1 MLLGRER
8 ESARVGDTLRRACDG
23 SGEILLLRGDPGMGK
38 SVLLAE
44 TAEQA
49 RATMLVLQAQGFET
63 EAEIG
68 YSVLADLCRPLA
80 AEIAELPDM
89 LREALEAA
97 TGTAPDGAEGGS
109 AFAVGRALTTLLQN
123 AAARRPVMIAL
134 DDGHW
139 ADEAS
144 AYALAFAARR
154 VAGSAVAIV
163 VTVRNGEPSAFDS
176 MGAAELELSPL
187 ERSVADS
194 LIGEETLR
202 AVGPRVAESIHAAAQ
217 GNPLA
222 LLELASAAL
231 AGRLDPDDDLMVPS
245 GPRLAHAFETRL
257 ARLPERTARA
267 LMVVATSFTG
277 EMAETAGALQLLGL
291 SEFDLDLAR
300 LEHLIWEE
308 GGRWHMRHPVFRATA
323 YQRFSPA
330 DRRVAHAAFADWLAL
345 HGEGVSGSD
354 QRAWHAAAAALP
366 GDEEAA
372 LLLAEAA
379 DAARGRGALAAAHRA
394 YLKAR
399 DISSDA
405 ETRALMSVRAAEC
418 AQISGD
424 VEAALLLAGEALA
437 ASEAPEV
444 VNTANRVRHTITL
457 ARSGA
462 DEVLELFEADAE
474 AVADRD
480 PDLAASFLGA
490 ASATAVTATRL
501 ADTLRMSRRG
511 IELTPDGE
519 GGGAMAARTL
529 NAYGLVNAGRAKEA
543 LAVME
548 QYFPGVR
555 DADPWRLS
563 FETVAVTSMALV
575 WLDKIGE
582 AGEFITRTMRL
593 LRQAGAEEHLPLLL
607 IPRALLAIRTGAWQD
622 AHDAIEES
630 RRLGSE
636 LGQNQVAPLAVALA
650 ARLSAYRGNFA
661 KARDLATQTEHLT
674 ESTGATFYREIAMT
688 AVGSAHLAQNRTRE
702 AVSVLGGVRERQL
715 AAGMVE
721 HGLFMPTFGDYIEAL
736 VRTGN
741 YAGAKAELA
750 AELPRAEECGLASS
764 LAVVYR
770 CQAQVV
776 AGRDAAVWYDRALQ
790 AHALSTNA
798 FEQARTQ
805 LSYGR
810 ALREAGRTD
819 KATGLLMGAVD
830 AFTAM
835 GADPWLEEAE
845 VELDLLALPSELAD
859 ARLATQERR
868 VMRLAAEGATNDQI
882 SEALG
887 IAPRTVD
894 HYLEQVFHKLGV
906 HRRSELAKLMHQE
919 RGAAWSGE
927 RLVPLVP
934 LAAPGQRSG
943 EPDEPAEETSLSPT
957 PRQSPRAVSESESPV
972 SDTSS

>member
-8 ESARVGDTLRRACDG
+8 ESAMVGATLRRACAG
-23 SGEILLLRGDPGMGK
+23 SGEILLLRGDPGIGK
-38 SVLLAE
+38 SALLAASAKE
-44 TAEQA
+44 AA
-49 RATMLVLQAQGFET
+49 ATMLVLHGQGFET

-80 AEIAELPDM
+80 ADIADLPEL

-97 TGTAPDGAEGGS
+97 TGTALDGAEGGS

-123 AAARRPVMIAL
+123 VAARRPVLVAL

-163 VTVRNGEPSAFDS
+163 VTVRNGEPSVFDGL
-176 MGAAELELSPL
+176 GAEELELSPL
-187 ERSVADS
+187 ERSAADS
-194 LIGEETLR
+194 LIGEATLA
-202 AVGPRVAESIHAAAQ
+202 AVGPRVAERIHHAAQ

-222 LLELASAAL
+222 LLELANAAL
-231 AGRLDPDDDLMVPS
+231 AGQLDPDDDLMVPS

-257 ARLPERTARA
+257 ARLPESTARA

-277 EMAETAGALQLLGL
+277 EAAETAGAMDLLGL
-291 SEFDLDLAR
+291 SEFDLDFAR
-300 LEHLIWEE
+300 LENLIWQD
-308 GGRWHMRHPVFRATA
+308 GGRWTLRHPVFRSTA
-323 YQRFSPA
+323 YQRFPIV
-330 DRRVAHAAFADWLAL
+330 DRRAAHRAFADWLAAN
-345 HGEGVSGSD
+345 GGGVSGSLQAD

-372 LLLAEAA
+372 GLLAESA
-379 DAARGRGALAAAHRA
+379 DAARTRGALAAAHRA

-399 DISSDA
+399 DISSDP

-424 VEAALLLAGEALA
+424 VESALALAGDALA

-474 AVADRD
+474 AAADRD
-480 PDLAASFLGA
+480 PDLAAGFLGA

-501 ADTLRMSRRG
+501 TDTLRMSRRG
-511 IELTPDGE
+511 IELTPGGDGS
-519 GGGAMAARTL
+519 GAMASRTL
-529 NAYGLVNAGRAKEA
+529 YAYGLVNAGRAKEA
-543 LAVME
+543 V
-548 QYFPGVR
+548 QVVHDYFPAVR

-563 FETVAVTSMALV
+563 FETLAVTSMVLV

-582 AGEFITRTMRL
+582 AGEYISRTMRL

-607 IPRALLAIRTGAWQD
+607 IPRALLAIRTGAWKD
-622 AHDAIEES
+622 AHDAVEES

-650 ARLSAYRGNFA
+650 ARLAAYRGNYA

-674 ESTGATFYREIAMT
+674 ESTGATFYREIATT
-688 AVGSAHLAQNRTRE
+688 AVGVAHLAQNWNRE
-702 AVSVLGGVRERQL
+702 AVTVLGGVRERQQ

-741 YAGAKAELA
+741 YAGAKSEVAV
-750 AELPRAEECGLASS
+750 ELPRAEACGLDSS

-776 AGRDAAVWYDRALQ
+776 AGREAVTWYERALN
-790 AHALSTNA
+790 AHAMSTNA

-819 KATGLLMGAVD
+819 KATGLLLAAVD
-830 AFTAM
+830 AFGAM

-919 RGAAWSGE
+919 RGSSVFGE
-927 RLVPLVP
+927 RSVPP
-934 LAAPGQRSG
+934 APRNGQQDDQTAGPIVR
-943 EPDEPAEETSLSPT
+943 PT
-957 PRQSPRAVSESESPV
+957 PRQSPPVASASESQV

>member
-8 ESARVGDTLRRACDG
+8 EFARVGATLHRARAG
-23 SGEILLLRGDPGMGK
+23 SGEILLLRGDPGIGK
-38 SVLLAE
+38 SVLLWE
-44 TAEQA
+44 TAEEA
-49 RATMLVLQAQGFET
+49 AATMLVLQAQGFET

-80 AEIAELPDM
+80 AEIAELPEL

-109 AFAVGRALTTLLQN
+109 AFAVGRALTTLLQTV
-123 AAARRPVMIAL
+123 AARRPVLIAL

-154 VAGSAVAIV
+154 LSGSATAIL
-163 VTVRNGEPSAFDS
+163 VTVRNGETSAFDS
-176 MGAAELELSPL
+176 IGAEELEVSPL
-187 ERSVADS
+187 ERSVADA

-202 AVGPRVAESIHAAAQ
+202 EVGPRVAEKIHQAAQ

-222 LLELASAAL
+222 LVELATAARD
-231 AGRLDPDDDLMVPS
+231 GRLDPDDDMAIPS
-245 GPRLAHAFETRL
+245 GPRLARAFETRL
-257 ARLPERTARA
+257 VRLPERTGRA
-267 LMVVATSFTG
+267 LLVVATSYTG
-277 EMAETAGALQLLGL
+277 EAAETAGALELLGL
-291 SEFDLDLAR
+291 SEFDLDFAR
-300 LEHLIWEE
+300 LEGLVWEE
-308 GGRWHMRHPVFRATA
+308 GGRWQMRHPVFRSTV
-323 YQRFSPA
+323 YHHYPA
-330 DRRVAHAAFADWLAL
+330 SDRRTVHRAFAEWLAVN
-345 HGEGVSGSD
+345 GGGVSGSLQAD

-372 LLLAEAA
+372 ALMGEAA
-379 DAARGRGALAAAHRA
+379 DAARTRGALAAAYRA

-399 DISSDA
+399 DISSDP
-405 ETRALMSVRAAEC
+405 ERRALMSVNAAEC
-418 AQISGD
+418 AQLSGD
-424 VEAALLLAGEALA
+424 VENALELAGEALA
-437 ASEAPEV
+437 ASDSPDVA
-444 VNTANRVRHTITL
+444 NTANRVRHTITL

-474 AVADRD
+474 AVAGRD
-480 PDLAASFLGA
+480 PDLAAGFLGA
-490 ASATAVTATRL
+490 ASATAITATRL
-501 ADTLRMSRRG
+501 ADTLRMSCRG
-511 IELTPDGE
+511 IQLTP
-519 GGGAMAARTL
+519 GGSGNGAMASRTL
-529 NAYGLVNAGRAKEA
+529 YAYGLVNAGRAGEA
-543 LAVME
+543 ARVMDE
-548 QYFPGVR
+548 YFPVVR

-563 FETVAVTSMALV
+563 FETLAVTGMALV
-575 WLDKIGE
+575 WLDRIGE
-582 AGEFITRTMRL
+582 AGAYLSRAMRL

-607 IPRALLAIRTGAWQD
+607 IPKALLDIRTGAWRD
-622 AHDAIEES
+622 AHEAAEES

-636 LGQNQVAPLAVALA
+636 LGQNQVAPLAVAIA
-650 ARLSAYRGNFA
+650 ARLAAYRGNFA
-661 KARDLATQTEHLT
+661 KARELATQTEHLT
-674 ESTGATFYREIAMT
+674 ESTGATFYREIAT
-688 AVGSAHLAQNRTRE
+688 AAVGSAHLAQGRNRE
-702 AVSVLGGVRERQL
+702 ALSVLAGVRERQT

-721 HGLFMPTFGDYIEAL
+721 HGLFMPTLGDYVEAL
-736 VRTGN
+736 VRTGS
-741 YAGAKAELA
+741 YAGARAEVA
-750 AELPRAEECGLASS
+750 EELPRAEACGLASS
-764 LAVVYR
+764 LAVAYR
-770 CQAQVV
+770 CQAQLVSD
-776 AGRDAAVWYDRALQ
+776 REAASWYERALQ
-790 AHALSTNA
+790 AHARSTNA

-810 ALREAGRTD
+810 ALREAGRAGQ
-819 KATGLLMGAVD
+819 ATGMLFAAVD
-830 AFTAM
+830 AFTQM

-919 RGAAWSGE
+919 RGAAASGKQLDQHMP
-927 RLVPLVP
+927 RN
-934 LAAPGQRSG
+934 GQRG
-943 EPDEPAEETSLSPT
+943 EPTEGVSPRPT
-957 PRQSPRAVSESESPV
+957 PRQSPRAASASESPV